1 MKNRFLLAIIL
12 VVICRGVG
20 FAQSRQMLGVSQA
33 KDIGGTLFVKTIEN
47 ETETEYPAIMVNVC
61 LCQPKDSSII
71 KFATSDE
78 KGIFLM
84 RTVAP
89 GDYLLSFS
97 GLGYNTLYKSLTKND
112 FRKGNIQLGRV
123 QLEESTIA
131 LSGVTITAN
140 PPEVVVKEDTLEYNP
155 AAFRMQ
161 ESAVVEDLLK
171 RLPGVEVEPDG
182 KISSGGKEVKRVF
195 VDGKE
200 FFGNDPKMATKNI
213 TVDVIDKVQVVT
225 KKSDEALLTGVDD
238 GEEETIINLTIKKG
252 MKRGWLGNVTAG
264 AGATVR
270 DPGEQSPRYSANG
283 MISRFLESN
292 RFSLIFNSNNIN
304 NQGSTDAGNIVR
316 TGMRGS
322 GASRGGIGGGITNS
336 NTIGL
341 NATGIVND
349 KLKAGGNV
357 RYNYSDVF
365 VDRNSF
371 RQNLLID
378 SVSYRKNMSRE
389 QNYSHNLAVDTKMEY
404 APDSANT
411 IVFSTNFSYNGSD
424 SYDVSAQSTLA
435 GDIDSTKVNASNAD
449 TYLSSS
455 GLVLGTELTWSHR
468 FEKKG
473 RRLNFSA
480 RASWN
485 RSSGDGTNVSVSEFF
500 KNPKK
505 NKYLNQDLNTD
516 SYNDSY
522 NFRAS
527 YIEPVGTN
535 NTLQFSY
542 NVRYNKTKNLKE
554 TYEYDPATDTYSILN
569 PDYSKSLDNDF
580 VNQTIGLTF
589 NTIRTKYSY
598 TAGVNIVPSYT
609 QSTNF
614 IKSGSREGND
624 SVLNRIAGRSVVNYS
639 PLINFRYRFNS
650 NTNLRFDYRGNTRQP
665 SVTQLDPTPNN
676 TNPLNIRTGNP
687 DLLPAFTNDISF
699 RLNDNRRTTQQSLS
713 AGVNFSFTMNEII
726 NFTAYEAETG
736 IQQTM
741 PINEN
746 GSWNASADVMYN
758 LPLDKAKKLRLSTQT
773 RFGYNNRIGFT
784 MVNRQSERNT
794 SGTSS
799 ASGNLGLSY
808 GKGWFYGQFRGSLR
822 YSNTSNSL
830 EGKEDQESYNYGIT
844 YNTQL
849 YLPQNFTIASDINY
863 TANRGLSSG
872 YNKNEILWNASLSKQ
887 FLKKKQASLSLQWN
901 DILQQRLNVSRNVTA
916 NYIEDSEYN
925 ALTSF
930 FIVSFTYRFN
940 SMGGR
945 GNRSAGENRRS
956 DDERSNYRESRRGEG
971 NYNYDRGGN
980 APRNR

>member
-1 MKNRFLLAIIL
+1 MKTRFLLAL
-12 VVICRGVG
+12 VLAVLCRGVV
-20 FAQSRQMLGVSQA
+20 FAQSRQILDVSQV
-33 KDIGGTLFVKTIEN
+33 KDIDGTVFAKTIEN

-61 LCQPKDSSII
+61 LLHPKDSSMV
-71 KFATSDE
+71 KFVTSDE
-78 KGIFLM
+78 KGYFLI
-84 RTVAP
+84 RAVTP

-97 GLGYNTLYKSLTKND
+97 GLGYHTLYKNVTGND
-112 FRKGNIQLGRV
+112 FRKENIQFGRI
-123 QLEESTIA
+123 QLEESVIA

-171 RLPGVEVEPDG
+171 RLPGVDVEPDG
-182 KISSGGKEVKRVF
+182 KISSGGKEVRRVF

-213 TVDVIDKVQVVT
+213 TVNVIDKVQVVT
-225 KKSDEALLTGVDD
+225 KKSDEAILTGVDD

-252 MKRGWLGNVTAG
+252 MKKGWLGNVTAG
-264 AGATVR
+264 TGATVK

-283 MISRFLESN
+283 MISRFREDSRIALV
-292 RFSLIFNSNNIN
+292 FNSNNIN
-304 NQGSTDAGNIVR
+304 NQGSTDAGNTAR

-322 GASRGGIGGGITNS
+322 GTARGGITNS

-341 NATGIVND
+341 NATGVISD

-365 VDRNSF
+365 VDRTGF
-371 RQNLLID
+371 RQNMLID
-378 SVSYRKNMSRE
+378 SVSYRKSMSRD
-389 QNYSHNLAVDTKMEY
+389 QSYSHNLAVDTKMEY
-404 APDSANT
+404 TPDSANSV
-411 IVFSTNFSYNGSD
+411 VFSTNFSYNGSS
-424 SYDVSAQSTLA
+424 SYDLTAQSTLA

-449 TYLSSS
+449 THLSSS
-455 GLVLGTELTWSHR
+455 GLVFGTELTWSHR

-473 RRLNFSA
+473 RRLNFTA
-480 RASWN
+480 RTNWN
-485 RSSGDGTNVSVSEFF
+485 RSSGDGTNLSTSEFF
-500 KNPKK
+500 KNPNR

-527 YIEPVGTN
+527 YIEPAGTN
-535 NTLQFSY
+535 NTLQLSY

-554 TYEYDPATDTYSILN
+554 TYEFDPETGAYSILN
-569 PDYSKSLDNDF
+569 PDYSKSLDNNF

-589 NTIRTKYSY
+589 NSIRTKYSY
-598 TAGVNIVPSYT
+598 TAGINIVPSYT
-609 QSTNF
+609 RSANF
-614 IKSGSREGND
+614 IKNGDRNGND
-624 SVLNRIAGRSVVNYS
+624 SILSRIAGRNVINYS
-639 PLINFRYRFNS
+639 PQINFRYRFDS

-699 RLNDNRRTTQQSLS
+699 RLNDNRRTAQRSLS
-713 AGVNFSFTMNEII
+713 VNANFSFTMNEII

-736 IQQTM
+736 IQYTS
-741 PINEN
+741 PVNEN
-746 GSWNASADVMYN
+746 GSWNTSADVMYY
-758 LPLDKAKKLRLSTQT
+758 LPLDKAKKLRLSTQM
-773 RFGYNNRIGFT
+773 RFGYNNRIGYMT
-784 MVNRQSERNT
+784 VNRQSERNI
-794 SGTSS
+794 SGTTS
-799 ASGNLGLSY
+799 ASESLGLSY
-808 GKGWFYGQFRGSLR
+808 GKGWFYGQFRGSIR

-830 EGKEDQESYNYGIT
+830 EGKANQESYNYGIM

-849 YLPQNFTIASDINY
+849 YLPQNFTLASDINY

-887 FLKKKQASLSLQWN
+887 FLKKKQASLMLQWN

-930 FIVSFTYRFN
+930 FIVSLTYRFN
-940 SMGGR
+940 TMGGR
-945 GNRSAGENRRS
+945 GNRSAGENRQT
-956 DDERSNYRESRRGEG
+956 EGTRSNRENQRNEG
-971 NYNYDRGGN
+971 NFNYDRGNSAPGN
-980 APRNR
+980 SR